1 MTKASTGLSPASASI
16 RRYLI
21 STGVIAGVLMGFMAF
36 GYATIHPSPAAPG
49 KDTGASM
56 LPVSTL
62 RIQLAQS
69 YETRRGFIGRVEAAR
84 ASAIGFELGG
94 LLREVLVDE
103 GETVTEGQLLARL
116 DTARL
121 RARRKE
127 LQAALDEAR
136 AMLSLARITVK
147 RLEGV
152 VDSGGVSRQGL
163 DEARE
168 EYRTAKAA
176 VAVASSRIE
185 TVDVDLAKSE
195 LYAPFSAIVTRRLS
209 DEGGVLVAGAPVL
222 ELQEHDRPE
231 VRVGIAGRIVDAIAV
246 GDRLQVQVRERSV
259 PARVRA
265 VLPVRHARTRTVDVI
280 MTLEQRPADVRA
292 GDLVTL
298 LLNETETVPDKGFWL
313 PIGAL
318 AEGTRG
324 LWTTY
329 VLARADH
336 RLPGAAVGKTQ
347 AFRIEPRFVEV
358 IYEESDRVFVSGNV
372 EDEARVVADGL
383 HRVVP
388 GQLVRLGSS
397 DAPPATDG
405 AHPYAVN

>member
-1 MTKASTGLSPASASI
+1 MNKTDSDRSPTSAPM
-16 RRYLI
+16 RRYLL
-21 STGVIAGVLMGFMAF
+21 STGVIAGVVMGFMAF
-36 GYATIHPSPAAPG
+36 GYATIHPTSTPG
-49 KDTGASM
+49 TDDAGISM

-62 RIQLAQS
+62 RVQLART
-69 YETRRGFIGRVEAAR
+69 YEARRGFIGRVEAAR

-103 GETVTEGQLLARL
+103 GESVANGQLVARL

-121 RARRKE
+121 QARRKE
-127 LQAALDEAR
+127 LKAALEEAR
-136 AMLSLARITVK
+136 AMLSLARITVE

-152 VDSGGVSRQGL
+152 LDSGGVSRQGL

-185 TVDVDLAKSE
+185 TVDVELAKSD
-195 LYAPFSAIVTRRLS
+195 LHAPFPATVTRRLS
-209 DEGGVLVAGAPVL
+209 DEGAVLVAGAPVL
-222 ELQEHDRPE
+222 ELQEHSRPE
-231 VRVGIAGRIVDAIAV
+231 VRVGIAGRVVDAIGV
-246 GDRLQVQVRERSV
+246 GDLLQIRVREQGVR
-259 PARVRA
+259 ARVRA

-280 MTLEQRPADVRA
+280 MTLDEHPSDVRA
-292 GDLVTL
+292 GDLATL
-298 LLNETETVPDKGFWL
+298 LLTETETVPDRGFWL

-318 AEGTRG
+318 AEGARG

-329 VLARADH
+329 VLEQAE
-336 RLPGAAVGKTQ
+336 RLPQGAPVRAET
-347 AFRIEPRFVEV
+347 FRIEPRFVEV

-372 EDEARVVADGL
+372 EDGARIVADGL

-388 GQLVRLGSS
+388 GQLVRLGGNA
-397 DAPPATDG
+397 DPPGADG
-405 AHPYAVN
+405 EHRYAVN

>member
-1 MTKASTGLSPASASI
+1 MTKRDTGLAPASTSI

-21 STGVIAGVLMGFMAF
+21 STGVVAGVLLGFMAL
-36 GYATIHPSPAAPG
+36 GYATIHPNPAATTE
-49 KDTGASM
+49 DITASM
-56 LPVSTL
+56 LPVPTL
-62 RIQLAQS
+62 RVQLAQT
-69 YETRRGFIGRVEAAR
+69 YEARRGFIGRVEAAR

-103 GETVTEGQLLARL
+103 GDMVAEGQLLARL
-116 DTARL
+116 DRARL

-127 LQAALDEAR
+127 LQAALEEAR
-136 AMLSLARITVK
+136 AMLSLARITVR

-185 TVDVDLAKSE
+185 TVEVDLAKSE
-195 LYAPFSAIVTRRLS
+195 LHAPFPAIVTRRLS
-209 DEGGVLVAGAPVL
+209 DEGGVLIAGAPVL
-222 ELQEHDRPE
+222 ELQEHNRPE
-231 VRVGIAGRIVDAIAV
+231 VRVGVAGGIVDGIGV
-246 GDRLQVQVRERSV
+246 GDLLKVQVREQSV

-280 MTLEQRPADVRA
+280 MTLDQHPADVRA

-298 LLNETETVPDKGFWL
+298 LLTETKTVPDRGFWL

-329 VLARADH
+329 VLEYTDH
-336 RLPGAAVGKTQ
+336 RSPGADAGE
-347 AFRIEPRFVEV
+347 AFRIAPRFVEV

-372 EDEARVVADGL
+372 DDQARVVADGL

-397 DAPPATDG
+397 TEAAVTDG
-405 AHPYAVN
+405 KHRYAVN